1 VPDGKSVK
9 IVQLPDGTTT
19 LVLEKAKPE
28 DAGEYEVTA
37 ANDKGS
43 VSSKARLDVTGS
55 KERLLFFSFS
65 CRIIQM

>member
-1 VPDGKSVK
+1 VPDGKGVK

-37 ANDKGS
+37 TNDKGA
-43 VSSKARLDVTGS
+43 VSSKACLDVTG
-55 KERLLFFSFS
+55 
-65 CRIIQM
+65 

>member
-1 VPDGKSVK
+1 MPDGKSVK
-9 IVQLPDGTTT
+9 IVQLPDGATA

-43 VSSKARLDVTGS
+43 VSSKARLDVTG
-55 KERLLFFSFS
+55 
-65 CRIIQM
+65 

>member
-1 VPDGKSVK
+1 MPDGKSVK

-37 ANDKGS
+37 SNDKGS
-43 VSSKARLDVTGS
+43 VSSKARLDVTG
-55 KERLLFFSFS
+55 
-65 CRIIQM
+65 

>member
-1 VPDGKSVK
+1 MPDGKSVK

-37 ANDKGS
+37 TNDKGS
-43 VSSKARLDVTGS
+43 VSSKAHLDVTG
-55 KERLLFFSFS
+55 
-65 CRIIQM
+65 